1 MAAMAAKLKRAGRRA
16 RYRLRKQ
23 TVEPVIGQIK
33 QARGFRQF
41 LWRGFVKVKAEWA
54 LICTAHNLTKL
65 VAARTA

>member
-1 MAAMAAKLKRAGRRA
+1 MRNKLKRAGRRS

-23 TVEPVIGQIK
+23 IVEPVFGQIK

-41 LWRGFVKVKAEWA
+41 LLRGLEKVKAEWA

-65 VAARTA
+65 ARPA